1 MTTGINGEKR
11 LTYPQPVKKPGR
23 PVGPVRAGAPFVERV
38 RYPAG
43 DAVISVAVSQDGRR
57 ISAASID
64 GRLHVLTADGT
75 LVWRSGRLAGEAW
88 CTSLS
93 ADGTRI
99 AVGTASPAAASG
111 AVTVFDATGGE
122 LFHRPLPAPVWGI
135 DLSTDGRTLAVATW
149 RNEVRLF
156 RATTSGY
163 RPVHEP
169 VRVDGNGC
177 YGIRLLPEGD
187 RVCVC
192 AYDYGLCVV
201 DFARGSVS
209 RFPIATGLY
218 NVAFTE
224 GAGRAAVA
232 CGDGKVRIVDLR
244 DGRDTVE
251 IPVSTR
257 PVCGVSATSAP
268 GPVLTGCFDG
278 RVQLVGPDGEVYW
291 RYATEGE
298 VWSTALSADAS
309 VAVIGSGDGSV
320 SVLENRLTT
329 SAFARLRLCEQAYA
343 QGDPSDLTP
352 MLGVYSE
359 LGLLEYGQDR
369 FARLTEDGPAGPRHA
384 VRDKFVEALRSY
396 LVRCPTQSSA
406 ELLLADLLR
415 DAGRFG
421 EAIAHYQHAST
432 DSGITAE
439 ALTRA
444 SACFDRL
451 GMPEAAR
458 VSARRVHSHQLG
470 RGGLMPLY
478 NLGREYQDRGDLGAA
493 RSIFETVVAWN
504 VAHRDAMRRAAE
516 LTGRPPRT
524 TTEAGERGPEA
535 LGWLGPDVP
544 SPAAAD
550 DAVSRGPSARS
561 RQLRGAAEH
570 RARLQRGRTLV
581 AAAMDTVPSG
591 EARWR
596 SLATYLTYD
605 FAPPRDQAKKWLDVV
620 HSLARI
626 EEAGI
631 RGVSLDIGT
640 ATARYPGVLRQLGF
654 HSFGVDLELEAI
666 RYARSSGRDPLPLA
680 VGDATRLPFRDGVFD
695 LVTCMMGTL
704 SHLRPDQL
712 PLAFAEVVRVLR
724 PSGHLI
730 CSTWDPAARN
740 LDFLAMY
747 TEQQKEILRH
757 NLCTRERLAEEVARS
772 GLTVARIEPFC
783 VFPDFLGHE
792 VATPAEHR
800 VDLQQLIDLDLAYRA
815 TVPDAPG
822 QMFMLAARK
831 PAGGAP

>member
-11 LTYPQPVKKPGR
+11 LTYPSPVKEPGGR
-23 PVGPVRAGAPFVERV
+23 AGPVRAGAPFVERV
-38 RYPAG
+38 RYAAG

-75 LVWRSGRLAGEAW
+75 PVWRSGPLTGEAW

-93 ADGTRI
+93 ADGTRV
-99 AVGTASPAAASG
+99 AVGTASPTAASG
-111 AVTVFDATGGE
+111 AVTVFDATGRE
-122 LFHRPLPAPVWGI
+122 LFHRPLPAPVRGV
-135 DLSTDGRTLAVATW
+135 DLSADGRTLAVATW
-149 RNEVRLF
+149 RSEVRLF

-163 RPVHEP
+163 QRVHEP

-187 RVCVC
+187 RVCVS
-192 AYDYGLCVV
+192 ASDHGLSVV

-209 RFPIATGLY
+209 RFPIVTGLY

-224 GAGRAAVA
+224 GARRVAVA

-244 DGRDTVE
+244 DGRETVE
-251 IPVSTR
+251 IAVSTR

-268 GPVLTGCFDG
+268 GPVLTGCLDG
-278 RVQLVGPDGEVYW
+278 RVQLMGPDGEVYW

-329 SAFARLRLCEQAYA
+329 SAFAKLRLCEQACA
-343 QGDPSDLTP
+343 QGNTADLAP

-369 FARLTEDGPAGPRHA
+369 FARLTEDGPAGARHA

-415 DAGRFG
+415 DAGRFD

-432 DSGITAE
+432 DSGVTAE
-439 ALTRA
+439 ALISA
-444 SACFDRL
+444 SACFERL

-458 VSARRVHSHQLG
+458 VSARRVHSRPLG

-478 NLGREYQDRGDLGAA
+478 NLGREYQDRGDIGAA
-493 RSIFETVVAWN
+493 RSVFETVVAWN

-516 LTGRPPRT
+516 LTGP
-524 TTEAGERGPEA
+524 EAGNR
-535 LGWLGPDVP
+535 GPDVP

-550 DAVSRGPSARS
+550 SAADRVFS
-561 RQLRGAAEH
+561 ANARQSQGTAEH
-570 RARLQRGRTLV
+570 RARLQRGRKLV
-581 AAAMDTVPSG
+581 NAAMNTVPNG

-631 RGVSLDIGT
+631 HGVSLDIGT

-654 HSFGVDLELEAI
+654 QSFGVDLELEAI
-666 RYARSSGRDPLPLA
+666 RYARSSSRDPLPLA

-730 CSTWDPAARN
+730 CSTWDPTARN

-747 TEQQKEILRH
+747 TQQQKEMLRR
-757 NLCTRERLAEEVARS
+757 NLCTRERLAEEVARA

-792 VATPAEHR
+792 VATPADHR